1 MRHRNV
7 INATV
12 IWEPNDHCQIF
23 DVGQTN
29 DRMIKFQKRYFI
41 ATITINEIKSRR
53 KNNAHM
59 YPLSFQDHL

>member
-12 IWEPNDHCQIF
+12 ICEPNDHYQIF

-29 DRMIKFQKRYFI
+29 DRMIKFQKRYSI
-41 ATITINEIKSRR
+41 ATITINEIISRR

-59 YPLSFQDHL
+59 YPLNFQDHL